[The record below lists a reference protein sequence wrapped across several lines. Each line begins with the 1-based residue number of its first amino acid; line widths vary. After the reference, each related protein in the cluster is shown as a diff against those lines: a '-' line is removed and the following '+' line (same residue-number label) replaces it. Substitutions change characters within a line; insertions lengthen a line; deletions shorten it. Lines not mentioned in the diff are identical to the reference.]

1 MKKNEVRLYNAMFP
15 IWFLFLFPTLWL
27 VIIPA
32 NFIIDTLV
40 LCLTLKC
47 MKHPSPKAVWK
58 KKILPVWIF
67 GFAADMV
74 GAGLVVGLYALL
86 TELFPQS
93 SLGADLVFFPGTTLI
108 AIPGVI
114 VAGVLIYLLN
124 KMITFRKTDL
134 TVPQVN
140 RVCLMLALW
149 TAPYTMLI
157 PLYFQ

>member
-1 MKKNEVRLYNAMFP
+1 MKKNEIRLYNAMFP
-15 IWFLFLFPTLWL
+15 IWFLFLFPALWL

-58 KKILPVWIF
+58 KKILPVWVF

-74 GAGLVVGLYALL
+74 GAGVN
-86 TELFPQS
+86 
-93 SLGADLVFFPGTTLI
+93 LVFFPGTTLI

-124 KMITFRKTDL
+124 KLITFRKTDL